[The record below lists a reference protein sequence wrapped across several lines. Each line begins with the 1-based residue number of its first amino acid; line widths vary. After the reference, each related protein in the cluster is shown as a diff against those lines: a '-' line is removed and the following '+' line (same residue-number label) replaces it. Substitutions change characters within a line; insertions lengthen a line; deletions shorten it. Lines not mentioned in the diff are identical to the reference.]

1 MTGIYNRRMHTNPED
16 LSTFERGRADL
27 LRFLQA
33 QPGVEFSA
41 SQLGDLI
48 PMTAKF
54 VGRSLTMDHQNPD
67 GSNAIPGVRMREY
80 LKPDGG
86 LNQPAWWYSWV
97 GDQS

>member
-1 MTGIYNRRMHTNPED
+1 MPTSPED
-16 LSTFERGRADL
+16 LSTFARGRADL

-54 VGRSLTMDHQNPD
+54 VGRSLTTDNENPRPETVN
-67 GSNAIPGVRMREY
+67 SIAENAIPGVRIHFY
-80 LKPDGG
+80 LKPDG
-86 LNQPAWWYSWV
+86 V
-97 GDQS
+97 